1 MAETEQ
7 LGIPVLIL
15 KEGTTRARGKEAQ
28 HANIMAAK
36 VIAEAVK
43 TSLGPKGM
51 DKMLVE
57 SFGDI
62 TITNDGATILKEID
76 VQHPAAKMLVEVAK
90 TMDSEVG
97 DGTTSA
103 VVLAGELLR
112 NAEELLEKDIHP
124 TIIVDGYKRASEKA
138 LELLNEIAIE
148 CSPTD
153 KKILKKIA
161 MTSMASKAI
170 SEHKDYLA
178 DLAVDAVLSVSE
190 KLNGEYK
197 ADIDD
202 IKVDKKAGE
211 SIMDTRL
218 INGIALDKE
227 IVHASMP
234 KRIENAK
241 IALLNCPIEIEKTEF
256 DAKINIE
263 RPEQLKAFM
272 DEEEKMIKDMVE
284 KIASTGANVV
294 ITQKGIDDVAQ
305 FFFAKK
311 GIIAVRRVREKDLEK
326 LSKATGGRIITDLKD
341 LSEKDLGYAKLVEER
356 KLGEDKWTFI
366 EGCKNPKAL
375 TILIRGGSEKVV
387 DEAER
392 SLHDALCVIKDVLQK
407 PKIVGGGGAC
417 EAEIALRL
425 KRWAEGLSGKEQ
437 LAVLAYANALESIPI
452 TLAENAG
459 LDPVDITVE
468 LRARHEKGEK
478 WAGVNVFSGKVENME
493 KLDILE
499 PLLVKEQTIK
509 SATEA
514 SCMILRIDDVIAA
527 GKSKESLPKPPG
539 PKEESS
545 ESE

>member
-15 KEGTTRARGKEAQ
+15 KEGTTRARGREAQ

-62 TITNDGATILKEID
+62 TVTNDGATILKEMD
-76 VQHPAAKMLVEVAK
+76 VQHPAAKMMVEVAK
-90 TMDSEVG
+90 TMDNEVG

-112 NAEELLEKDIHP
+112 KAEELLEKNIHP
-124 TIIVDGYKRASEKA
+124 TIIVDGYRRASEKA
-138 LELLNEIAIE
+138 LEFLKEISIK
-148 CSPTD
+148 CSPDD
-153 KKILKKIA
+153 KSILKKIA
-161 MTSMASKAI
+161 MTSMGSKAI
-170 SEHKDYLA
+170 AEYKDYLA
-178 DLAVDAVLSVSE
+178 DLAVEAVLRVSE
-190 KLNGEYK
+190 KLNGNYK
-197 ADIDD
+197 VDIDD
-202 IKVDKKAGE
+202 IKVEKKAGE
-211 SIMDTRL
+211 SIMDTKL
-218 INGIALDKE
+218 ISGIALDKE

-234 KRIENAK
+234 KRIEDAR
-241 IALLNCPIEIEKTEF
+241 IALLNCPIEIEKTEW

-272 DEEEKMIKDMVE
+272 DEEERMIKDMVE
-284 KIASTGANVV
+284 KIASVGANVV
-294 ITQKGIDDVAQ
+294 ITQKGIDDIAQ
-305 FFFAKK
+305 FLLAKK

-326 LSKATGGRIITDLKD
+326 LAKATGGRIITDLKD

-356 KLGEDKWTFI
+356 KIGEDKWTFI

-387 DEAER
+387 EEAER
-392 SLHDALCVIKDVLQK
+392 SLHDALCVVRDVVQE
-407 PKIVGGGGAC
+407 PRVVGGGGAS
-417 EAEIALRL
+417 ETEISLRL
-425 KRWAEGLSGKEQ
+425 RRWAEGLSGKEQ
-437 LAVLAYANALESIPI
+437 LAALAYASALEIIPM

-459 LDPVDITVE
+459 LDPVDIIVE
-468 LRARHEKGEK
+468 LRAKHEKGEK
-478 WAGVNVFSGKVENME
+478 WAGVEVFKGKVENME
-493 KLDILE
+493 KLNVLE
-499 PLLVKEQTIK
+499 PALVKEQTIK

-514 SCMILRIDDVIAA
+514 ACMILRIDDVIAA
-527 GKSKESLPKPPG
+527 GKTKESLPKPPG

>member
-15 KEGTTRARGKEAQ
+15 KEGTTRARGREAQ

-62 TITNDGATILKEID
+62 TVTNDGATILKEMD
-76 VQHPAAKMLVEVAK
+76 VQHPAAKMMVEVAK
-90 TMDSEVG
+90 TMDNEVG

-112 NAEELLEKDIHP
+112 KAEELLEKNIHP
-124 TIIVDGYKRASEKA
+124 TIIVDGYRRASEKA
-138 LELLNEIAIE
+138 LEFLKEISIK
-148 CSPTD
+148 CSPDD
-153 KKILKKIA
+153 KSILKKIA
-161 MTSMASKAI
+161 MTSMGSKAVV
-170 SEHKDYLA
+170 EYKDYLA
-178 DLAVDAVLSVSE
+178 DLAVEAVLRVSE
-190 KLNGEYK
+190 KLNGNYK
-197 ADIDD
+197 VDIDD
-202 IKVDKKAGE
+202 IKVEKKAGE
-211 SIMDTRL
+211 SIMDTKL
-218 INGIALDKE
+218 ISGIALDKE

-234 KRIENAK
+234 KRIEDAR
-241 IALLNCPIEIEKTEF
+241 IALLNCPIEIEKTEW

-272 DEEEKMIKDMVE
+272 DEEERMIKDMVE
-284 KIASTGANVV
+284 KIASVGANVV
-294 ITQKGIDDVAQ
+294 ITQKGIDDIAQ
-305 FFFAKK
+305 FLLAKK

-326 LSKATGGRIITDLKD
+326 LAKATGGRIITDLKD

-356 KLGEDKWTFI
+356 KIGEDKWTFI

-387 DEAER
+387 EEAER
-392 SLHDALCVIKDVLQK
+392 SLHDALCVVRDVVQE
-407 PKIVGGGGAC
+407 PRVVGGGGAS
-417 EAEIALRL
+417 ETEISLRL
-425 KRWAEGLSGKEQ
+425 RRWAEGLSGKEQ
-437 LAVLAYANALESIPI
+437 LAALAYASALEIIPM

-459 LDPVDITVE
+459 LDPVDIIVE
-468 LRARHEKGEK
+468 LRAKHEKGEK
-478 WAGVNVFSGKVENME
+478 WAGVEVFKGKVENME
-493 KLDILE
+493 KLNVLE
-499 PLLVKEQTIK
+499 PALVKEQTIK

-514 SCMILRIDDVIAA
+514 ACMILRIDDVIAA
-527 GKSKESLPKPPG
+527 GKTKESLPKPPG